1 VTATSPVA
9 AAVLILDTGILL
21 YFLLVN
27 GFYAVLLNNAAWDLR
42 NHLLTNRAEN
52 RWRLLRSTAAPLVSL
67 LVPAH
72 NEATTIHESVRG
84 MLGLY
89 YPRLEVVVINDGS
102 TDTTMDVMK
111 EKFALVPVI
120 PVFRKLLS
128 TAPVAGLYRS
138 RSHPNLVVV
147 DKQNGGK
154 ADSLN
159 AGINI
164 ASGELVCAVDADTLI
179 EPEAVQRMVWPFL
192 TTAGLVAVGGTIR
205 VANGCRVRGGRVVV
219 TRAPRQSLG
228 GIQVVEYLRAF
239 LFGRLGWNRLGGT
252 PIISGAFGLFDVA
265 AVREAGGYATD
276 TVGEDMELVVR
287 LRRRGHETGRPA
299 KVAFAPDPV
308 AWTEAPSSLRVLG
321 RQRDRW
327 HRGLAETLWRHRR
340 MMLNPRYGSLGLLAY
355 PYFLFVEL
363 LSPIVEAVG
372 LVGLVVG
379 LSMGAIDLTF
389 ALVYFLV
396 AYGLGICLAAAALAL
411 EEFSFHRYD
420 VVSDRFVLLG
430 WGVLENLGYRQLT
443 VYYRLVGLQKFVRG
457 KSDWGRMQRQ
467 GFAADQ

>member
-1 VTATSPVA
+1 MSG
-9 AAVLILDTGILL
+9 AVFALDTAILL
-21 YFLLVN
+21 YFLVVN
-27 GFYAVLLNNAAWDLR
+27 GFYAVLLGNAAWELR
-42 NHLLTNRAEN
+42 NHLLTFRAEN
-52 RWRLLRSTAAPLVSL
+52 RWRLLRSTAAPTVSL

-72 NEATTIHESVRG
+72 NEAATIHESVRG

-102 TDTTMDVMK
+102 SDATMDVLAD
-111 EKFALVPVI
+111 KFALVPVV
-120 PVFRKLLS
+120 PVFRTLLP
-128 TAPVAGLYRS
+128 TAAVTGLYRS

-159 AGINI
+159 AGINV
-164 ASGELVCAVDADTLI
+164 ASGRLVCAVDADTLI
-179 EPEAVQRMVWPFL
+179 EPEAIQRMVWPFL

-219 TRAPRQSLG
+219 TRAPRQALG

-252 PIISGAFGLFDVA
+252 PIISGAFGLFDLA
-265 AVREAGGYATD
+265 AVRAAGGYATD

-287 LRRRGHETGRPA
+287 LRRRGYEAGRPA

-308 AWTEAPSSLRVLG
+308 AWTEAPSSLRVLS
-321 RQRDRW
+321 RQRERW
-327 HRGLAETLWRHRR
+327 HRGLADTLWRHRR
-340 MMLNPRYGSLGLLAY
+340 MMLNPRYRSLGLLAY
-355 PYFLFVEL
+355 PYFLLVEL
-363 LSPIVEAVG
+363 LSPIVEVVG
-372 LVGLVVG
+372 LVGLVVA
-379 LSMGAIDLTF
+379 LAFGAVDLTF

-396 AYGLGICLAAAALAL
+396 AYGLGILLATAALAL
-411 EEFSFHRYD
+411 EEFSFHRYASL
-420 VVSDRFVLLG
+420 SDRVVLLG

-443 VYYRLVGLQKFVRG
+443 VLYRLNGLQRFVRG
-457 KSDWGRMQRQ
+457 RSDWGRMQRQ
-467 GFAADQ
+467 GFAAEEVHDPVR